1 MGSEMCIRDRITM
14 GDYMIAVILG
24 IVEGVTE
31 YLPISSTGHMI
42 LVGDWLGF
50 TGPRASVFE
59 VFIQLGAILSVLV
72 IYKEKFIRMLRQY
85 RCWDMLRPQNWR
97 RNDTGLTLAH
107 VGAGIVPVMIIGY
120 FAHGVIKTYLF
131 SVGTVIIGLVIGGVF
146 MLLAERAKIR
156 VLCDDVEK
164 MTILQAFLVGAFQMF
179 ALWPGFSRSGSTIAG
194 GLFLGL
200 SRKAAAD
207 FSFIIAVPVMIIACF
222 YDLLKS
228 WSVLDSGDLVMIA
241 IGFVTA
247 FIVAYIS
254 VLWFLKFLNKS
265 TLTSFACYRFLVA
278 VVSFV
283 YFFILK

>member
-1 MGSEMCIRDRITM
+1 M
-14 GDYMIAVILG
+14 GDYIIAVILG

-31 YLPISSTGHMI
+31 YLPVSSTGHMI

-50 TGPRASVFE
+50 TGERASVFE
-59 VFIQLGAILSVLV
+59 VFIQLGAILSVLI
-72 IYKEKFIRMLRQY
+72 IYKAKFIYMVKQY
-85 RCWDMLRPQNWR
+85 RCWELLYPRNWR
-97 RNDTGLTLAH
+97 RNDKGLTLAH

-120 FAHGVIKTYLF
+120 IAHGAIKAYLF
-131 SVGTVIIGLVIGGVF
+131 STGTVIIGLVIGGIF
-146 MLLAERAKIR
+146 MLLAERSKVR
-156 VLCDDVEK
+156 VLCDDVDK
-164 MTILQAFLVGAFQMF
+164 MTILQAFLVGAFQIL

-228 WSVLDSGDLVMIA
+228 WSSLQSNDLVMIA

-247 FIVAYIS
+247 FVVAYAS
-254 VLWFLKFLNKS
+254 VLWFLQFLNKS

>member
-1 MGSEMCIRDRITM
+1 M
-14 GDYMIAVILG
+14 GDYIIAVILG

-31 YLPISSTGHMI
+31 YLPVSSTGHMI

-50 TGPRASVFE
+50 TGERASVFE
-59 VFIQLGAILSVLV
+59 VFIQLGAILSVLI
-72 IYKEKFIRMLRQY
+72 IYKEKFIYMVKQY
-85 RCWDMLRPQNWR
+85 RCWELLYPKNWR

-120 FAHGVIKTYLF
+120 IAHGAIKAYLF
-131 SVGTVIIGLVIGGVF
+131 STGTVIIGLVIGGIF
-146 MLLAERAKIR
+146 MLLAERSKVR
-156 VLCDDVEK
+156 VLCDDVDK
-164 MTILQAFLVGAFQMF
+164 MTILQAFLVGAFQIL

-228 WSVLDSGDLVMIA
+228 WSSLQSNDLIMIA

-247 FIVAYIS
+247 FVVAYGS
-254 VLWFLKFLNKS
+254 VLWFLQFLNKS

>member
-1 MGSEMCIRDRITM
+1 M

-283 YFFILK
+283 YFFVLK

>member
-1 MGSEMCIRDRITM
+1 M

-72 IYKEKFIRMLRQY
+72 IYKEKFIRMLRKY

-120 FAHGVIKTYLF
+120 FAHGAIKTYLF

-228 WSVLDSGDLVMIA
+228 WSVLDSGDLIMIA

>member
-1 MGSEMCIRDRITM
+1 M

-164 MTILQAFLVGAFQMF
+164 MTLLQAFLVGAFQMF

>member
-1 MGSEMCIRDRITM
+1 MN
-14 GDYMIAVILG
+14 DYIIAVILG

-31 YLPISSTGHMI
+31 YLPVSSTGHMI

-50 TGPRASVFE
+50 DGPQASVFE

-85 RCWDMLRPQNWR
+85 HCWNLLKKENWCR
-97 RNDTGLTLAH
+97 TDTGLTMAH
-107 VGAGIVPVMIIGY
+107 VAVGIVPVMGIGY
-120 FAHGVIKTYLF
+120 LAHHAIKTYLF
-131 SVGTVIIGLVIGGVF
+131 SPYTVIIGLVIGGVF
-146 MLLAERAKIR
+146 MLAAERAKIR
-156 VLCDDVEK
+156 VVCNDVEK
-164 MTILQAFLVGAFQMF
+164 MTILQAFLVGAFQIC

-228 WSVLDSGDLVMIA
+228 INDLNGNDLTMIA
-241 IGFVTA
+241 IGFVVA

-254 VLWFLKFLNKS
+254 VLWFLRFLNKS

-278 VVSFV
+278 IVSFG
-283 YFFILK
+283 YFFFFK

>member
-1 MGSEMCIRDRITM
+1 M

-85 RCWDMLRPQNWR
+85 CCWDMLRPQNWR

>member
-1 MGSEMCIRDRITM
+1 M

-254 VLWFLKFLNKS
+254 VLLFLKFLNKS
-265 TLTSFACYRFLVA
+265 TLTSF
-278 VVSFV
+278 SF
-283 YFFILK
+283 